1 MLPFERKVDDFIKTN
16 TLITKGDSVLIGV
29 SGGPDSVALLHY
41 LVQKRNIY
49 NISIRAAHVDH
60 MLRGKDSYND
70 LLFVQELCKQWNIP
84 CEAIRINIQEKM
96 GALNKGMEETA
107 RIYRYRFFQD
117 IMEKYQHN
125 KLLLGHHGDDQIETI
140 LMRLTRGSTGKGR
153 AGIPLR
159 RAFANGEIIRPL
171 LCVTKKEIEEY
182 CHIHDLSIRIDS
194 SNFEQDYTRNRFR
207 LNVLPFLKKE
217 NNHVHEHFQRFSEE
231 ILSDEAFLQELT
243 LEKMNKL
250 WNKMKNEV
258 VIEIPSFIEMPL
270 PLQRRG
276 IQLILNYLYNEN
288 PSFVTAVHTDDILKL
303 LLSNHPSGRLD
314 LPLGLKVRR
323 SYQQC
328 TFSFIKE
335 NQNHTYEMKLSL
347 NSEVD
352 LPNGYCVRF
361 LKGKV
366 TENPSLQDQ
375 TCMYL
380 EDIQLPLVIRNKK
393 AGDRMKVKG
402 LNGSKKVKD
411 IFIDE
416 KIPREK
422 RDEWPIV
429 VDQQGDVLWIPKLK
443 KSSYDILP
451 TFEQT
456 CYILQYFKQTFS

>member
-159 RAFANGEIIRPL
+159 RAFANREIIRPL

-231 ILSDEAFLQELT
+231 ILSDEAFFAGI
-243 LEKMNKL
+243 NVR
-250 WNKMKNEV
+250 KNE
-258 VIEIPSFIEMPL
+258 
-270 PLQRRG
+270 
-276 IQLILNYLYNEN
+276 
-288 PSFVTAVHTDDILKL
+288 
-303 LLSNHPSGRLD
+303 
-314 LPLGLKVRR
+314 
-323 SYQQC
+323 
-328 TFSFIKE
+328 
-335 NQNHTYEMKLSL
+335 
-347 NSEVD
+347 
-352 LPNGYCVRF
+352 
-361 LKGKV
+361 
-366 TENPSLQDQ
+366 
-375 TCMYL
+375 
-380 EDIQLPLVIRNKK
+380 
-393 AGDRMKVKG
+393 
-402 LNGSKKVKD
+402 
-411 IFIDE
+411 
-416 KIPREK
+416 
-422 RDEWPIV
+422 
-429 VDQQGDVLWIPKLK
+429 
-443 KSSYDILP
+443 
-451 TFEQT
+451 
-456 CYILQYFKQTFS
+456 